1 MIPINVKQVCQ
12 LILPSRGALPMP
24 KSGSVQCRSSV
35 KYSRDNSKASAGSL
49 RKSSRPLLSQFL
61 AAVPIRL
68 RCHPA
73 TFHLRCWGKR
83 QAEPQT

>member
-1 MIPINVKQVCQ
+1 
-12 LILPSRGALPMP
+12 
-24 KSGSVQCRSSV
+24 
-35 KYSRDNSKASAGSL
+35 
-49 RKSSRPLLSQFL
+49 LLSQFL